1 MVVLKLNK
9 EYKWKNKSLNKLN
22 NLDPI
27 TYFFRIFHYTQKQ
40 SLEVFHKKG
49 VLKTYDF
56 IKKETPT
63 QVFSCKFGE
72 IFKNNYSEEHLRWL
86 LLYTREVTSTP
97 VNIYHDLENILRV

>member
-1 MVVLKLNK
+1 MVVLTLNK
-9 EYKWKNKSLNKLN
+9 EYKWKNKSLNKVN

-27 TYFFRIFHYTQKQ
+27 TDFFKIFHYTQKQ
-40 SLEVFHKKG
+40 SLEALHKKG

-63 QVFSCKFGE
+63 QVFFCKFGE
-72 IFKNNYSEEHLRWL
+72 IFKNSYSEEHLRWL

-97 VNIYHDLENILRV
+97 VNIYHDLENRV